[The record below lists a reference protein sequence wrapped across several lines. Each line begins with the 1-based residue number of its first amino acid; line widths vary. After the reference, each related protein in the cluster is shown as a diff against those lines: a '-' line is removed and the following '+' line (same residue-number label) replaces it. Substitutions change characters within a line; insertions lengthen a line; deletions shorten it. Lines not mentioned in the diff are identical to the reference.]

1 MKSKK
6 AKLSKLPPEPVSAPA
21 WRLRWWHVAA
31 GALAATLA
39 AFWVYGPA
47 LNGPF
52 VFDDQALPFFSPH
65 YAEQPLWLAIK
76 GVRPFL
82 MFTFWLN
89 NRVAGTEPFLYHLF
103 NLLLHLANSLLVF
116 FIARRILGWAGLDG
130 RRREWLSVFAGAVF
144 LLHPV
149 QTEAVSYVA
158 SRSENLSA
166 LFFYGAFAVFLYR
179 RSPAVSWKT
188 ALAVLALYAAAASTK
203 EHTVAL
209 PALLLLTDYFWNP
222 GFSWQGIKRNWRLYA
237 LMAAA
242 AAAGLVA
249 VADLLKGSPSA
260 GFGLRDLT
268 WYQYFFTQWR
278 SLWVYLRLFLLPYG
292 QNVDYDFPISRTLF
306 DHGAIIGLA
315 GLLILLGC
323 AIAFRKRYPLAS
335 YGMLAALI
343 LFAPTSSV
351 VPILDPLAERRLYLP
366 MIGLVLVAAEL
377 LRRLPLKRTVMAGT
391 AAAVLAVLAFLCYQ
405 RNQVW
410 ASDVAL
416 WEDSVAKSPRNA
428 RARFQLGVSYFQQ
441 GRCDP
446 AARQYEAAAGRGK
459 PDYRL
464 LMDWALAD
472 DCLNRPGPA
481 LEKLQQAAAIQETP
495 DIYATMGLIQGK
507 RGNSAEALTAL
518 EKALRLDP
526 RFDAAYFY
534 RGNVYAAAGDA
545 AKAAADYRRA
555 VEINPDNELARRGL
569 ARVTAAMRPR

>member
-1 MKSKK
+1 MKSKR
-6 AKLSKLPPEPVSAPA
+6 AKLPKLPPEPVSAPV
-21 WRLRWWHVAA
+21 WRLRSWHVAA
-31 GALAATLA
+31 GVLAATLA

-47 LNGPF
+47 LDGPF
-52 VFDDQALPFFSPH
+52 VFDDQSLPFFSPH
-65 YAEQPLWLAIK
+65 YGEQPLWLAIK
-76 GVRPFL
+76 GVRPLL

-89 NRVAGTEPFLYHLF
+89 SRAAGTEPFLYHLF
-103 NLLLHLANSLLVF
+103 NLLLHLATSLLVF

-130 RRREWLSVFAGAVF
+130 RRREWLSVFAGSVF

-158 SRSENLSA
+158 SRSESLSA

-179 RSPAVSWKT
+179 RSPAVSWRT
-188 ALAVLALYAAAASTK
+188 ALAVLVLYAAAASTK
-203 EHTVAL
+203 EHTFVL

-237 LMAAA
+237 SLAAA
-242 AAAGLVA
+242 GAAGLVA

-260 GFGLRDLT
+260 GFGLREFT
-268 WYQYFFTQWR
+268 WYQYFFTQGR
-278 SLWVYLRLFLLPYG
+278 ALWVYLRLFVLPYG
-292 QNVDYDFPISRTLF
+292 QNVDYYFPISRTVF
-306 DHGAIIGLA
+306 DHGAIVGLA
-315 GLLILLGC
+315 GLLVLLGG
-323 AIAFRKRYPLAS
+323 AIYFRKRYPLAC

-366 MIGLVLVAAEL
+366 MIGLVLVAAEA
-377 LRRLPLKRTVMAGT
+377 LRRLPAKPAVMAGT
-391 AAAVLAVLAFLCYQ
+391 AAVVLAILALLCYQ
-405 RNQVW
+405 RNQAW

-416 WEDSVAKSPRNA
+416 WEDSVAKSPRNP
-428 RARFQLGVSYFQQ
+428 RAHFQLGVSYYQRQ
-441 GRCDP
+441 RCGP
-446 AARQYEAAAGRGK
+446 AARQYEAATSLAT

-464 LMDWALAD
+464 LMDWALAE
-472 DCLNRPGPA
+472 DCLNQPGLA
-481 LEKLQQAAAIQETP
+481 LEKLRQAAAIRETP
-495 DIYATMGLIQGK
+495 DIYATMGLVQGK
-507 RGNSAEALTAL
+507 RGNTAEALAAL
-518 EKALRLDP
+518 QKSLQLDP
-526 RFDAAYFY
+526 RFDPAYFY

>member
-6 AKLSKLPPEPVSAPA
+6 TKPPKLPPQPVAAPV

-31 GALAATLA
+31 GALAAALA

-52 VFDDQALPFFSPH
+52 VFDDQSLPYFSPH
-65 YAEQPLWLAIK
+65 WAGRPLWMAIK

-89 NRVAGTEPFLYHLF
+89 SRLAGAEPYLYHLF

-130 RRREWLSVFAGAVF
+130 RRREWLSAFAGAVF

-158 SRSENLSA
+158 SRSESLSA
-166 LFFYGAFAVFLYR
+166 LFCYGAFAVFLYR
-179 RSPAVSWKT
+179 RSPAVSWGT
-188 ALAVLALYAAAASTK
+188 AFAILALYAAAASTK

-222 GFSWQGIKRNWRLYA
+222 GFSLQGIRKNWRLYA
-237 LMAAA
+237 LVAAA
-242 AAAGLVA
+242 GAAGLVA
-249 VADLLKGSPSA
+249 VANMLKGSTSA
-260 GFGLRDLT
+260 GFGLRDIT
-268 WYQYFFTQWR
+268 WYEYFFTQWR
-278 SLWVYLRLFLLPYG
+278 SLWVYLRLFVLPYG
-292 QNVDYDFPISRTLF
+292 QNVDYDFPVSRTVF
-306 DHGAIIGLA
+306 EHGAIIGLA

-323 AIAFRKRYPLAS
+323 AIYFRKRYPLAS

-343 LFAPTSSV
+343 LFAPTSSI
-351 VPILDPLAERRLYLP
+351 VPILDALAERRLYLP

-377 LRRLPLKRTVMAGT
+377 LRRLPVRREVLAGT
-391 AAAVLAVLAFLCYQ
+391 AAAVLAILAFLCYQ

-410 ASDVAL
+410 ASSVAL
-416 WEDSVAKSPRNA
+416 WEDSVARSPQNA

-441 GRCDP
+441 GRCGP
-446 AARQYEAAAGRGK
+446 AAQQYEAAAAFGK

-481 LEKLQQAAAIQETP
+481 IEKLRQAAAIQETP
-495 DIYATMGLIQGK
+495 DIYATLGLVHGK
-507 RGNSAEALTAL
+507 LGNTAEALTAL
-518 EKALRLDP
+518 EKALQLDP
-526 RFDAAYFY
+526 QFDAAYFY
-534 RGNVYAAAGDA
+534 RGNVYSAAGDA
-545 AKAAADYRRA
+545 EKAAADYRRA
-555 VEINPDNELARRGL
+555 VEINPGNELARRGL